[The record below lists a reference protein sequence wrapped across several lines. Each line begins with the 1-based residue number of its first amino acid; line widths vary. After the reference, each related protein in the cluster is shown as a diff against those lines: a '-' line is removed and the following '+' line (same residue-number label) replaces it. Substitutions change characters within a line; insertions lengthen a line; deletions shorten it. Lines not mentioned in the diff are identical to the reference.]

1 MSSHGR
7 LNLLT
12 LVFLLL
18 LFSRSYSI
26 RVGDTIGLGYIGN
39 QDSRALPAGVD
50 PDVYARVYHRE
61 VITDENGVSYDVTPY
76 MSQVLWNRWKS
87 YWKG

>member
-1 MSSHGR
+1 MSSNGQ
-7 LNLLT
+7 LNLST
-12 LVFLLL
+12 LVCLLL
-18 LFSRSYSI
+18 LFLGCNGI

-76 MSQVLWNRWKS
+76 MTQVLWNRWKS